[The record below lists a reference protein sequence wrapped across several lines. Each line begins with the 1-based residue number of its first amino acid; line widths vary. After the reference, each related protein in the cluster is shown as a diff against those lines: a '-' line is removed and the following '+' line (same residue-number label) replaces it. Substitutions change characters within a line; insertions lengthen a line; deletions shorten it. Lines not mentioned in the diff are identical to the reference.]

1 LNGRN
6 DGTGADFEFTFYP
19 SIPYC
24 ALAKLLILI
33 FSDKQGE
40 PKPSAEGDPLF
51 IHLFP
56 ATKPVLSLSKELG
69 LVFRIYSKKT
79 TY

>member
-1 LNGRN
+1 MEEMTGRVLILNLPFIRHFL
-6 DGTGADFEFTFYP
+6 TG
-19 SIPYC
+19 